1 VARRIDRETLRNA
14 SPEILPVLIRHLP
27 AGQLD
32 RALEFARKLDD
43 PALRAQALAAMY
55 TRTSDRAL
63 LDEAIQASSGME
75 AGREYA
81 LLELAEQLPAEA
93 RGEAIETA
101 LGSTVNEDEFGYA
114 LEWALRIAPAELLP
128 KLTTYFRRVTDR
140 GYRVTALRAIGV
152 RVVDLDRATRE
163 AVVAEARASKPR
175 TRPAALAAIA
185 PLLDQAERD
194 GLVKLS
200 LRRASREPPDLA
212 LAPLLV
218 PLWPEPERL
227 SLLAQWLTWE
237 GYDEDDLQ
245 EPLLGSIEPAGI
257 EAVLTWL
264 RPAFQAGQVNAT
276 SLAAVAARLTE
287 DGQMRVLALARAMH
301 RGEARSDMLAELVPV
316 LRPAALRRA
325 LMAARKGQ
333 AREDWARALSIAAS
347 SVDQSLVPLAADI
360 VRTSR
365 SRSASLRGL
374 TGLAGR
380 AEGALRRALVG
391 HVIGEL
397 AAAREGEAEMAVSDL
412 APILAPD
419 EADAIAAIGIDRTAL
434 GDPPWMLSP
443 LADAL
448 TSSSFGRVLDRLA
461 PVSGDA
467 VAGLIS
473 YRKRPLSA
481 GAYRRAVRVAG
492 QISDVGLSARAL
504 SDLVAMPGEAVERP
518 TAEAVLDMARES
530 SDDGVISQVITTLAP
545 RLPATL
551 AYTAARKVGDPFL
564 RRLALEAVLPFAAGD
579 QAAKMRRQIARLP
592 EGGMGAGGGDGGP
605 SLSESLGDLSPTD
618 AGSAA
623 AALLGALDGSPTA
636 TAARLSTT
644 PSERTAEASR
654 ALPHAPPRSAGVVS
668 TGFADLDEP
677 RRALDPDVTL
687 AAGRRYLFWFELG
700 APVAG
705 SIEAAPVQLMVPAGS
720 VRLVVLLYSPDG
732 DIDVGPGRAEFETG
746 RDGSFVAA
754 PGPGESRYEAGGR
767 RVGIAVSMPVRPG
780 VVRLRCS
787 VLAHG
792 VLLQSRLITAHLTD
806 EPRRRA
812 RALRSVL
819 DYDIAPSLQ
828 AASVADRVP
837 HALSILL
844 NEAGDSHTFYFA
856 GGGDDPKLVG
866 GADISPLVIQSV
878 VNEARDALR
887 LASWGSDAEWDGQA
901 PYAYEKPA
909 DADQLRTDL
918 VRFANRGYAL
928 YNSLLE
934 ALGYAREEELC
945 ALLRQPTFVQMAHLA
960 DPRLILP
967 VAMVYDRDLDTGM
980 DPAEIKLC
988 PAFLTALATKQD
1000 LKATSC
1006 WNGDCPSAGKDTVV
1020 CPSGF
1025 WGFRHAIG
1033 VPLTFR
1039 GGREAA
1045 RRIARSAPVSAV
1057 AAVSTDPAFRQWAD
1071 HATVLEGMQPRIDWT
1086 FAFDRDDALAKI
1098 VDRSP
1103 QLVYFYCHGGVANG
1117 RPYLRV
1123 GSADG
1128 PLIFGETFRTKHIDW
1143 ADPRPMVLVN
1153 GCHTTALGPEV
1164 VQPLVSGLMFTANAA
1179 GVIGTEVTI
1188 FEPLAVEFAEAF
1200 LREFDAGSM
1209 LGWAVR
1215 DARLTL
1221 LGHGNPLGLV
1231 YIPYAAADLELA

>member
-1 VARRIDRETLRNA
+1 MARRIDRETLRNA

-32 RALEFARKLDD
+32 RALELARKLDD

-75 AGREYA
+75 VGREYA

-128 KLTTYFRRVTDR
+128 KLTTYLARVTDR
-140 GYRVTALRAIGV
+140 GYRVSALRAIGL
-152 RVVDLDRATRE
+152 RVADLDRATRKV
-163 AVVAEARASKPR
+163 VVAEARASKSR
-175 TRPAALAAIA
+175 TRTAALAAIA
-185 PLLDQAERD
+185 PLLEPAERD
-194 GLVKLS
+194 GLVEES
-200 LRRASREPPDLA
+200 LRRARREPPDLA

-218 PLWPEPERL
+218 SWWPEPDRL
-227 SLLAQWLTWE
+227 SLLEQWLTWE
-237 GYDEDDLQ
+237 GYDEGDLQ
-245 EPLLGSIEPAGI
+245 EPLLGSIAPAGI
-257 EAVLTWL
+257 EAVLSWL

-287 DGQMRVLALARAMH
+287 DGQLRALALARAMP
-301 RGEARSDMLAELVPV
+301 RGESRSDMFAELASV

-325 LMAARKGQ
+325 LIAARNGH
-333 AREDWARALSIAAS
+333 ARKDWARALSIAAS
-347 SVDQSLVPLAADI
+347 SMDRSLVPLAADI
-360 VRTSR
+360 VRTARGR
-365 SRSASLRGL
+365 STTVRGL
-374 TGLAGR
+374 AGLAGR
-380 AEGALRRALVG
+380 AEGSQRRALVSE
-391 HVIGEL
+391 VIGEL
-397 AAAREGEAEMAVSDL
+397 AAAGPEEADSAVSDL
-412 APILAPD
+412 APILTSD
-419 EADAIAAIGIDRTAL
+419 EAAAIAAIVIERFSLEDQ
-434 GDPPWMLSP
+434 PWILSP
-443 LADAL
+443 LADVL
-448 TSSSFGRVLDRLA
+448 TGSEFARLLEDVA
-461 PVSGDA
+461 PTSGET
-467 VAGLIS
+467 VAGLVS
-473 YRKRPLSA
+473 TRKRPLSA
-481 GAYRRAVRVAG
+481 GAYRRAVRLAMR
-492 QISDVGLSARAL
+492 IPDVGISARVL
-504 SDLVAMPGEAVERP
+504 SDLTMMPGQLADAP
-518 TAEAVLDMARES
+518 TPEAVLDMALRS
-530 SDDGVISQVITTLAP
+530 SDDNVIEQVITTLAAH
-545 RLPATL
+545 LPVTVAH
-551 AYTAARKVGDPFL
+551 AAARKVREPYL
-564 RRLALEAVLPFAAGD
+564 RRGALEAILPFVPDDDAA
-579 QAAKMRRQIARLP
+579 AMRREIARLP
-592 EGGMGAGGGDGGP
+592 EGGKGAGGGDDGP

-636 TAARLSTT
+636 TAARLPTA

-654 ALPHAPPRSAGVVS
+654 ALSHAPPRSAGVVS

-677 RRALDPDVTL
+677 TRALDPDVTL

-705 SIEAAPVQLMVPAGS
+705 SIEAAPVPLMVPVGS

-732 DIDVGPGRAEFETG
+732 DVDVGAGRAEFETG
-746 RDGSFVAA
+746 PDGSFVAA

-767 RVGIAVSMPVRPG
+767 RIGIAVSMPVRPG

-792 VLLQSRLITAHLTD
+792 VLLQSRLITAHLTV

-901 PYAYEKPA
+901 PYAYQKPA
-909 DADQLRTDL
+909 DAEQLRTDL

-928 YNSLLE
+928 FNSLLE

-967 VAMVYDRDLDTGM
+967 VAMVYDRDLDTGL

-988 PAFLTALATKQD
+988 PAFLTALATRQD

-1143 ADPRPMVLVN
+1143 ADPRPMVLLN